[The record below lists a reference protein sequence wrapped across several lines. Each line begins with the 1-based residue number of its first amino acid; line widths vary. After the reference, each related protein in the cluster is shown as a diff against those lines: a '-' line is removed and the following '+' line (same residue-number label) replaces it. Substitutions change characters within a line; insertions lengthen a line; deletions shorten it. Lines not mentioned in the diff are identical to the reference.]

1 MIKNLLKK
9 NAKAA
14 DKKASI
20 KKCNEKPISQKP
32 VSLMINIRIYRGLIG
47 TNGFFGS
54 PELYKIFIL
63 YNIFDFFR

>member
-20 KKCNEKPISQKP
+20 KKCNEAPISQKP
-32 VSLMINIRIYRGLIG
+32 VLLMTIR
-47 TNGFFGS
+47 
-54 PELYKIFIL
+54 
-63 YNIFDFFR
+63 YNDY